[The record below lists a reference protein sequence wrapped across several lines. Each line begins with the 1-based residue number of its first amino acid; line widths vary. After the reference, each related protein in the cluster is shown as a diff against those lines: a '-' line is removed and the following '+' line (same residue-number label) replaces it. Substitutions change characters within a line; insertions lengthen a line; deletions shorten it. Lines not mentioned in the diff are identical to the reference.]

1 MTNVLNL
8 GAVFI
13 LGAMHALEPGHGKT
27 AMASY
32 TLGNKNAKNHLFIL
46 VFSMAFSH
54 TFMLLAIG
62 FVVSYLFPFFDS
74 EKAEY
79 ILGIISPLIL
89 MSIGGYMLYKIKN
102 NKHVCSSSC
111 THHHHH
117 SSATEK
123 KTINLNSLKLST
135 VNDNKVT
142 HTHKTTALIGILSGL
157 IPCPSAIAAFFMAG
171 QSGSFANS
179 FGYVLIY
186 VLGFVVVMFLL
197 AILFSIIGK
206 KLTQKQEKFPIFN
219 KMDLISSYL
228 IVIIGLCYLFNNFF
242 YHHH

>member
-1 MTNVLNL
+1 MVSILNT
-8 GAVFI
+8 GTAFV

-32 TLGNKNAKNHLFIL
+32 TLGNKNAKNHLFTL

-62 FVVSYLFPFFDS
+62 FVVSYLFPLFDS
-74 EKAEY
+74 EKTEH
-79 ILGIISPLIL
+79 ILGIMSPLIL

-111 THHHHH
+111 THHHHKN
-117 SSATEK
+117 APIK
-123 KTINLNSLKLST
+123 KSIN
-135 VNDNKVT
+135 VNGLQLHTASVNKPT

-171 QSGSFANS
+171 QTGSFTNS

-186 VLGFVVVMFLL
+186 VFGFVIVMFLL
-197 AILFSIIGK
+197 AIIFSFIGK

-219 KMDLISSYL
+219 KMDLISAYMI
-228 IVIIGLCYLFNNFF
+228 IVVGMGYFVYNLSF
-242 YHHH
+242 HHH

>member
-1 MTNVLNL
+1 MVSILNT
-8 GAVFI
+8 GTAFV

-32 TLGNKNAKNHLFIL
+32 TLGNKNAKNHLFTL

-62 FVVSYLFPFFDS
+62 FVVSYLFPLFDS
-74 EKAEY
+74 EKAEH
-79 ILGIISPLIL
+79 ILGIMSPLIL
-89 MSIGGYMLYKIKN
+89 VSIGGYMLYKIKN
-102 NKHVCSSSC
+102 NKHVCSASC
-111 THHHHH
+111 THHHHKN
-117 SSATEK
+117 APIK
-123 KTINLNSLKLST
+123 KSIN
-135 VNDNKVT
+135 VNGLQLHTASVNKPT

-171 QSGSFANS
+171 QTGSFTNS

-186 VLGFVVVMFLL
+186 VFGFVIVMFLL
-197 AILFSIIGK
+197 AIIFSFIGK

-219 KMDLISSYL
+219 KMDLISAYL
-228 IVIIGLCYLFNNFF
+228 IIVVGMGYFVYNLSF
-242 YHHH
+242 HHH

>member
-1 MTNVLNL
+1 MVSILNT
-8 GAVFI
+8 GTAFV

-32 TLGNKNAKNHLFIL
+32 TLGNKNAKNHLFTL

-62 FVVSYLFPFFDS
+62 FVVSYLFPLFDS
-74 EKAEY
+74 EKAEH
-79 ILGIISPLIL
+79 ILGIISPVIL

-111 THHHHH
+111 THHHKN
-117 SSATEK
+117 APIK
-123 KTINLNSLKLST
+123 KSINVNSLKLNTAS
-135 VNDNKVT
+135 VNKPT

-186 VLGFVVVMFLL
+186 VCGFVIVMFLL
-197 AILFSIIGK
+197 AIIFSFIGK
-206 KLTQKQEKFPIFN
+206 KLTQKQGKFSVFS
-219 KMDLISSYL
+219 KMNLISAYL
-228 IVIIGLCYLFNNFF
+228 IIIVGMGYFVYNLFFH
-242 YHHH
+242 YHH